1 MKNEQQKI
9 LGQFLRKLTL
19 NFLVDRV
26 GMDHSLSD
34 SKEVH
39 VLAIDENLVDRTV
52 IERLLKI
59 TSCKVTAVDSGIRVL
74 QFLGLHEE
82 NNCSVG
88 FDSLKMD
95 LIITDYCIP
104 GMTRYKLL
112 KKIKG
117 SSALREIPVVIM
129 SSENVVTRSTDAWEK
144 KQRILL

>member
-1 MKNEQQKI
+1 
-9 LGQFLRKLTL
+9 
-19 NFLVDRV
+19 
-26 GMDHSLSD
+26 MDHSLSD
-34 SKEVH
+34 SEEVH
-39 VLAIDENLVDRTV
+39 VLAIDDNLVDRT
-52 IERLLKI
+52 
-59 TSCKVTAVDSGIRVL
+59 
-74 QFLGLHEE
+74 FLGLHEE

-129 SSENVVTRSTDAWEK
+129 SSENVVTRSTDA
-144 KQRILL
+144 